1 MIYFNM
7 GHDDIDYEHR
17 YDTTNRVLSS
27 TFGDPVQDRLILN
40 ALVWL
45 GRGAR

>member
-1 MIYFNM
+1 M

-27 TFGDPVQDRLILN
+27 TFGDPVQDRLILD
-40 ALVWL
+40 ALLWL